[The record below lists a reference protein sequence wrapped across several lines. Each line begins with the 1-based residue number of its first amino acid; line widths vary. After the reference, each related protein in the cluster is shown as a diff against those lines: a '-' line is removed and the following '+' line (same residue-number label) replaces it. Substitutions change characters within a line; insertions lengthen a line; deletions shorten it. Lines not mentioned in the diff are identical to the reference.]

1 MSAADARTP
10 HARTPHGPV
19 VVGWDGSAGAEGAVR
34 WAAPVA
40 ARAGRGLLV
49 LLALDSQQLVSA
61 GLYPQLAPVPAFDDA
76 DAMLAKGV
84 DLARRTAPET
94 PVEGASRSGHP
105 VAVLADAS
113 KEASLLV
120 VGTRGHSQLVSSL
133 IGSVSDAVA
142 HHAGCPVVVVDPQ
155 HQDGA
160 GVETSRGPVVV
171 GVDGSERSLVALAF
185 AAAHCK
191 TVGAALVA
199 VRSASAP
206 MMIYTPDVVE
216 LSGAGQRALLEHA
229 QAQLSDDLAAVRR
242 RQPDLSVE
250 AVVSPMSPVQALIEA
265 VPDPQLLVVGS
276 RGHGG
281 FVGMLLGSVSR
292 GVLHQAPCPVAVVR

>member
-1 MSAADARTP
+1 MSADKART
-10 HARTPHGPV
+10 RHGPV

-40 ARAGRGLLV
+40 ARAGRVLLV
-49 LLALDSQQLVSA
+49 LVAVDSQQLVSA
-61 GLYPQLAPVPAFDDA
+61 GLYPQLGPVPAFDDV

-84 DLARRTAPET
+84 ELGGRTAPDLR
-94 PVEGASRSGHP
+94 VEGASRSGHP
-105 VAVLADAS
+105 VAVLAEAS
-113 KEASLLV
+113 KQASLLV
-120 VGTRGHSQLVSSL
+120 VGTRGHSQLVSCL

-142 HHAGCPVVVVDPQ
+142 HQAGCPVVVVDPQ
-155 HQDGA
+155 HQTRA
-160 GVETSRGPVVV
+160 GVEASRQPVVV
-171 GVDGSERSLVALAF
+171 GVDGSERSLVALTF
-185 AAAHCK
+185 AAAHAE
-191 TVGAALVA
+191 TMGAGVVA

-206 MMIYTPDVVE
+206 MMVYTPDVVE

-229 QAQLSDDLAAVRR
+229 QAQLSDDLTPVRR
-242 RQPDLSVE
+242 RYPDLRVE
-250 AVVSPMSPVQALIEA
+250 AVVSPMSPVQALTEA

-292 GVLHQAPCPVAVVR
+292 GVLHQAPCAVAVVR